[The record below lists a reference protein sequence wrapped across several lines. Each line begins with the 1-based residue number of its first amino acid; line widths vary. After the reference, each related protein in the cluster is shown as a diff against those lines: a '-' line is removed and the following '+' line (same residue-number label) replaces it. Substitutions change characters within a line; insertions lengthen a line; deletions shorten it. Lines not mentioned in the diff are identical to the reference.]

1 MIKSMT
7 GFGRSEIERGNRKIT
22 VEIKSVNHRF
32 LENSIKMPKKLN
44 IFEARIR
51 DTIKKYASRGKI
63 DVFITYEDNSESN
76 VSLKFNES
84 IAREYMNIFRQME
97 ERFNIRND
105 ITVGALS
112 RYPEVITMEESQ
124 EDEEELWNF
133 INEAIEEACKG
144 LADTRIIEGE
154 NLKND
159 LLLKLDHME
168 ELVSYIETKNPQIIE
183 DYKKKLEA
191 KMEEIL
197 SDADIDKN
205 RIASEVIIY
214 ADKVCVDEETVRLRS
229 HIEHARKC
237 LNEDGGIGRKMD
249 FIAQEMNRE
258 ANTTLSKANNIEI
271 SNAAIDLKTE
281 MLARIGVFLY
291 NNLYT
296 YVVCVPT
303 GIYRLENRDERERF
317 ITCNF
322 RFLRSWKGNCS

>member
-144 LADTRIIEGE
+144 LSDTRIIEGE

-281 MLARIGVFLY
+281 IEK
-291 NNLYT
+291 
-296 YVVCVPT
+296 
-303 GIYRLENRDERERF
+303 IREQ
-317 ITCNF
+317 IQNIE
-322 RFLRSWKGNCS
+322 

>member
-133 INEAIEEACKG
+133 INETIEEACKG

-154 NLKND
+154 NLKKD

-281 MLARIGVFLY
+281 IEK
-291 NNLYT
+291 
-296 YVVCVPT
+296 
-303 GIYRLENRDERERF
+303 IREQ
-317 ITCNF
+317 IQNIE
-322 RFLRSWKGNCS
+322 